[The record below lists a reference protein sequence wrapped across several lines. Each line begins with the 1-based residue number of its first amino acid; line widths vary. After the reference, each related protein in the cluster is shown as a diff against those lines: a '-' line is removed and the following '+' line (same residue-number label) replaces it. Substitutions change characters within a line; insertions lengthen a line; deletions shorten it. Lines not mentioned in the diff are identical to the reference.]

1 MVLFKNVSIKNKI
14 LAIVLFIVILT
25 ISLGFFI
32 VTIRDVKNYKSDL
45 LATTKMNTKIIG
57 EYCVPALIFDDIK
70 GATKILSKLD
80 NLHYVNTGALYNKN
94 GTLFASYKKN
104 NSFFI
109 APFTKNNIVS
119 AQEFN
124 DNYLTIT
131 RRIIFKNQF
140 HGILIIKVNTET
152 LDKKITTHIFILLSI
167 LLGIIIL
174 AFLLTNRLQK
184 IISKPILDLAMLTR
198 KISSENNFSIKIE
211 RKTNDE
217 IGILYDDF
225 SNLLN
230 QINTRDEA
238 RDKVEKKLLE
248 AKIKAENADKLKS
261 AFLANMSH
269 EIRTPMNAILGF
281 SELLSSNNVDVTEDE
296 KNEYINLI
304 KSNGNSLLNLIN
316 DIIDISK
323 IEANQL
329 KIKKKQCNINE
340 VLNNLEK
347 NYNGLKKQKNKNNIE
362 IRIKNNYSN
371 FSILTDPLR
380 LQQIL
385 SNLIDNSL
393 KFTENGFIEFG
404 FIEQGIDTLLFYV
417 KDTGIGMDEKDT
429 NSVFDRFKKLDND
442 NTKLYRG
449 TGLGLAICK
458 SLVELLNGEIWVK
471 SKKGIGSTFYFT
483 LPNIK
488 TKTIN
493 TQQISNKLN
502 SKKINWTDKTI
513 LIVEDE
519 SANLIYLKEVLKST
533 HINILKAINGED
545 AVRLFKKNKNIDLV
559 LMDIKL
565 PKMDG
570 YEASMKIKKINKKI
584 PIILQSAFALNNEE
598 INSFHIWID
607 EQLTKPIN
615 PNALL
620 NVLAKYININ

>member
-1 MVLFKNVSIKNKI
+1 
-14 LAIVLFIVILT
+14 
-25 ISLGFFI
+25 
-32 VTIRDVKNYKSDL
+32 
-45 LATTKMNTKIIG
+45 
-57 EYCVPALIFDDIK
+57 
-70 GATKILSKLD
+70 
-80 NLHYVNTGALYNKN
+80 
-94 GTLFASYKKN
+94 
-104 NSFFI
+104 
-109 APFTKNNIVS
+109 
-119 AQEFN
+119 
-124 DNYLTIT
+124 
-131 RRIIFKNQF
+131 
-140 HGILIIKVNTET
+140 
-152 LDKKITTHIFILLSI
+152 

-269 EIRTPMNAILGF
+269 EIRNPMNAILGF

-393 KFTENGFIEFG
+393 KFTENG